1 MAEGA
6 RWTHVHGG
14 ATGEGVGKHQGE
26 LEFFCALQ
34 RRFLEVDHLEMSLCR
49 AGQASECRSGKGLE
63 Q

>member
-1 MAEGA
+1 M
-6 RWTHVHGG
+6 
-14 ATGEGVGKHQGE
+14 GKHQGE